1 MRGSIN
7 RNSVDNLGN
16 HGGYQLHGDNSNHN
30 RADLLVLLNPELSGS
45 TVYTQIN
52 TAPVTETAFVDTGVL
67 ERAAPRL
74 ALLLHTDGKSA
85 RQYRPYR
92 ARIFRT

>member
-67 ERAAPRL
+67 GGQSYDYEVESVDAS
-74 ALLLHTDGKSA
+74 GVKSA
-85 RQYRPYR
+85 PSNM
-92 ARIFRT
+92 AAVTIP